1 MKMNCYY
8 LAIFVYIMNNEVR
21 GTNRLG
27 QVFPHYFCMR
37 YCLLFCQLRIDFH
50 DQRCVSVPHPGLK
63 RFNGNPGK
71 VCLSTEINP
80 EIMTANSNLAP
91 WRNLLSFCQHSFT
104 IIEKRK
110 NDTGLVTDYHGVA
123 SAGVNQSRRSC
134 LAIIRDVIYNFVW

>member
-21 GTNRLG
+21 RTNRLG
-27 QVFPHYFCMR
+27 QVFPHYFSMR

-91 WRNLLSFCQHSFT
+91 WWQLLPICQHSFT
-104 IIEKRK
+104 LALYFRHYLFCIHVVIL
-110 NDTGLVTDYHGVA
+110 TLTDEY
-123 SAGVNQSRRSC
+123 C
-134 LAIIRDVIYNFVW
+134 LWQQGILKSPELFEL